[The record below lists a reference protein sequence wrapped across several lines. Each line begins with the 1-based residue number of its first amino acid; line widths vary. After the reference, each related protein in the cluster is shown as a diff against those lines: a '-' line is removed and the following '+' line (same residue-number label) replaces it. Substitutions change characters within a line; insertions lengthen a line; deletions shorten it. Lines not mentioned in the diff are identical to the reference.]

1 LVSEPQLSHTPM
13 ETVHRMLLR
22 VGALPCTLLRQRY
35 GFSFRG
41 AKNALRVHARLRG
54 FAFAAVG
61 ARLWDRARANTK
73 RGGRQATFAGSTDAR
88 LSNLVSAR
96 YAELRDVALQPTA
109 TSRASVVADPMAVTF
124 LAPSSDA
131 VCSETT
137 LETLLRSDTF
147 AAPAAGAFVVEVP
160 VAVRVQAQP
169 SATRRA
175 APSKRFYRRSGASA
189 HVGHSALD
197 AAGPVCI
204 RRQS

>member
-1 LVSEPQLSHTPM
+1 MFEQVVGGASQSLRIVSELAETDVAGAADQPAERAPTVIVVDVKALLSVSGLSRCPPTNSASFSSAYSTNDVFQLVSEPQLSHTPM

-22 VGALPCTLLRQRY
+22 VG
-35 GFSFRG
+35 
-41 AKNALRVHARLRG
+41 
-54 FAFAAVG
+54 
-61 ARLWDRARANTK
+61 
-73 RGGRQATFAGSTDAR
+73 
-88 LSNLVSAR
+88 
-96 YAELRDVALQPTA
+96 ALQPTA

-131 VCSETT
+131 ACSETA